1 MCGAV
6 GIGCFPMVC
15 NLRSLWDVTFE
26 RFTRDILR
34 RPAPRQSRSR
44 SFLPALAA
52 PKAGQVT
59 SWVRALE
66 AASWPWRDVVEEAGC
81 DRRPGDTAVRPTGRP
96 AGHPQTP
103 PRPSSSAQAL
113 VVTVGTYVPA
123 EFGSCADAKLA
134 VDAR

>member
-15 NLRSLWDVTFE
+15 NLRSLRDVTFE
-26 RFTRDILR
+26 RFPRDILR

-66 AASWPWRDVVEEAGC
+66 AASWPWRDIVEEAGC
-81 DRRPGDTAVRPTGRP
+81 DRRTGDPAVRPTGRLV
-96 AGHPQTP
+96 GYPQTP
-103 PRPSSSAQAL
+103 PRPSSSARAL
-113 VVTVGTYVPA
+113 LVAVGTYVSA

-134 VDAR
+134 VGAR

>member
-1 MCGAV
+1 MG
-6 GIGCFPMVC
+6 C
-15 NLRSLWDVTFE
+15 NLREVYSRHTAATSASAE
-26 RFTRDILR
+26 S
-34 RPAPRQSRSR
+34 QSQFPSGVGGAEGGP
-44 SFLPALAA
+44 SNKL
-52 PKAGQVT
+52 
-59 SWVRALE
+59 VRALE

-96 AGHPQTP
+96 VGHPQTP